1 MFPFHRCPVFLRPVG
16 CKSAKLERSLAL
28 GKICIA
34 AIVLSVQKCFSSL
47 SVFLILGAK
56 VAEISLT
63 AMSYL
68 VYCIVCFSCLSQKNL
83 KIFQIGHYFLWKFP
97 NFAFKMDTQMRQ
109 EEISLQALTTNEA
122 VHVGYSD
129 DDIVIVDSIQQFTNV
144 REAHVQMCSIV
155 ICTSGRLQGL
165 INGQPIE
172 LRQNHVAVIPANVVI
187 TDLMISP
194 DFNIKAMFFTN
205 QILQSFLREKMNIWN
220 EVMYIQRMHVISLTD
235 DDIRFYT
242 CFYDMLSL
250 CFEKDADTPFRSD
263 VIQSLV
269 RSAMLGLCGAMK
281 QQLTGSNHLPLEVR
295 TSNGHFQRFLDLLH
309 STEVKH
315 RTVESYASDLC
326 LSPKYLSFICK
337 KQSGKT
343 ANEWIT
349 EQVTEDI
356 RYHLKQTDLTIS
368 QVADRLGFP
377 NPSFFG
383 RYVKAHFGMTP
394 VQFREQQLYK
404 ED

>member
-1 MFPFHRCPVFLRPVG
+1 M
-16 CKSAKLERSLAL
+16 
-28 GKICIA
+28 
-34 AIVLSVQKCFSSL
+34 Q
-47 SVFLILGAK
+47 
-56 VAEISLT
+56 
-63 AMSYL
+63 
-68 VYCIVCFSCLSQKNL
+68 
-83 KIFQIGHYFLWKFP
+83 
-97 NFAFKMDTQMRQ
+97 Q

-144 REAHVQMCSIV
+144 REAHVQMGAIV
-155 ICTSGRLQGL
+155 ICTCGRIQGL

-172 LRQNHVAVIPANVVI
+172 LRQNQVAVIPSHVVI

-220 EVMYIQRMHVISLTD
+220 EVMYIQRLHVISLTD
-235 DDIRFYT
+235 DDLRFYT

-281 QQLTGSNHLPLEVR
+281 QQLTGTTHLSLEAR
-295 TSNGHFQRFLDLLH
+295 TSSGHFQRFLDLLH
-309 STEVKH
+309 TSEVKH
-315 RTVESYASDLC
+315 RTVESYASELC
-326 LSPKYLSFICK
+326 LSPKYLSAICK
-337 KQSGKT
+337 KQSGRT

-349 EQVTEDI
+349 EHVMEDI
-356 RYHLKQTDLTIS
+356 RYYLRQTDLS
-368 QVADRLGFP
+368 LKQVCDRLGFP
-377 NPSFFG
+377 NTSFFG
-383 RYVKAHFGMTP
+383 KYVREHFGVTP
-394 VQFREQQLYK
+394 IQLRQGI
-404 ED
+404 